1 MIIWKI
7 KKILYSAIL
16 KNYKNIIKLN
26 DIKITLKN
34 NNSFDYDTKIAYYI
48 GSLLKINP
56 FLISKTICKS
66 IENNNNFFIFA
77 ESPGFINIKLMENT
91 ILENI
96 ETYNFKNLII
106 TEKNKKIDIEIISAN
121 PTGDLHIGHIK
132 NGLLGRSLGEIY
144 KLKGYKINYS
154 YYFNDSGIQI
164 KNLIDSVIWK
174 IFEIQKEKFPKRK
187 INKNL
192 LYKGNEIKLCAKS
205 FIKNKNFSMNN
216 IYNFNNYNNLRSF
229 CINFFQERIES
240 DLKKINIKIDKFH
253 KESYYLTKKN
263 ELLKRLDKYLYKK
276 DNAIWLKTKDF
287 GFDDKNRVL
296 IKSNGENTYLVS
308 DLIYHFERLQT
319 GFDKYLN
326 IWGSDHFG
334 YIERI
339 RSGLFFLFNNNLKNI
354 NKLKFLINQIIR
366 LKKNNVELKISKRL
380 GTGITLQWLIE
391 NIYSIDLLKYIL
403 LEKKPNQHTLINID
417 KLQKK
422 EITVPFFYV
431 QYTYVRFLKL
441 SQNVKKSKK
450 IKNFETITSPI
461 IHQIIVYI
469 TYLDNIL
476 KNVINKNNPAI
487 LIKYIYSFCKI
498 CNKFYETNNISNENN
513 PEKKYIKLKIVNIII
528 NYLKKLLE
536 IIDIKCLKKL

>member
-1 MIIWKI
+1 MIILKI

-34 NNSFDYDTKIAYYI
+34 NNSFDYDTKIAFYI

-66 IENNNNFFIFA
+66 IKNNYDLFIFN

-91 ILENI
+91 ILKNI

-132 NGLLGRSLGEIY
+132 NGLLGRTLGEIY
-144 KLKGYKINYS
+144 KLKGYEINYS
-154 YYFNDSGIQI
+154 YYLNDSGIQI
-164 KNLIDSVIWK
+164 KNLVNSVIWR
-174 IFEIQKEKFPKRK
+174 IFEIQKKNIRIRK

-192 LYKGNEIKLCAKS
+192 LYKGDEIKLCAKS
-205 FIKNKNFSMNN
+205 FIKNKNFDINN
-216 IYNFNNYNNLRSF
+216 IYDINNYNVLRSF
-229 CINFFQERIES
+229 CVTFFQERIKN
-240 DLKKINIKIDKFH
+240 DLKKINIKIDKFY

-263 ELLKRLDKYLYKK
+263 KLLKKLDKYLFKK
-276 DNAIWLKTKDF
+276 DNAIWLKTKDC

-319 GFDKYLN
+319 NFDKYLN

-339 RSGLFFLFNNNLKNI
+339 RSGLFFLFNNNLKSI

-366 LKKNNVELKISKRL
+366 LKKNNIELKISKRL
-380 GTGITLQWLIE
+380 GTGITLQWLTK
-391 NIYSIDLLKYIL
+391 NVFSLDLLKYIL
-403 LEKKPNQHTLINID
+403 LEKNPNQHTLINID
-417 KLQKK
+417 NLQKK
-422 EITVPFFYV
+422 EITIPFFYI

-441 SQNVKKSKK
+441 SENIKKIQK
-450 IKNFETITSPI
+450 IKNFESITTPI
-461 IHQIIVYI
+461 IHQIIIYI
-469 TYLDNIL
+469 SYLDNIL
-476 KNVINKNNPAI
+476 KNVIDKNNPAI

-528 NYLKKLLE
+528 NYLKKLLK